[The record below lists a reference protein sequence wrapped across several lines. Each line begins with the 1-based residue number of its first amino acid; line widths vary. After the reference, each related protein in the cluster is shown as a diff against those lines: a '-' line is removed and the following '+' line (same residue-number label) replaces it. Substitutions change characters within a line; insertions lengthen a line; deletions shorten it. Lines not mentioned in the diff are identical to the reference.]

1 MKTDANRIVF
11 SYEDDNFYTQEFFLK
26 YFSWYFQQN
35 FAHVQASKMNA
46 VELPEAKYQ
55 RRSDYMSLYRNTG
68 CTFFA
73 TYSNWQSSYRF
84 VIYDDGSVESYNQQF
99 KWEDIKPYD
108 SFDPMH
114 WD

>member
-1 MKTDANRIVF
+1 
-11 SYEDDNFYTQEFFLK
+11 
-26 YFSWYFQQN
+26 
-35 FAHVQASKMNA
+35 
-46 VELPEAKYQ
+46 
-55 RRSDYMSLYRNTG
+55 MSLYRNTR

-73 TYSNWQSSYRF
+73 TYGNWQSSYRF

-99 KWEDIKPYD
+99 KWEDIMPYD